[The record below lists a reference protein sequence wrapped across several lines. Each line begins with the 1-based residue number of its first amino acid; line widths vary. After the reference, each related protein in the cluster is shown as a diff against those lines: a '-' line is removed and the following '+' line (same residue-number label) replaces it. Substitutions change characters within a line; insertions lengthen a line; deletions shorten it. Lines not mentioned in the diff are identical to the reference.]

1 MIKYSKAIDPVTI
14 ARAID
19 KFGVNSQE
27 DVAIEEMS
35 ELTKAIIKNRRYGT
49 RETEE
54 NLLEEMADVYI
65 MLIQLMFIHGF
76 DELIVDRKIKRLKQ
90 WLNELEGEDNA

>member
-1 MIKYSKAIDPVTI
+1 MIKYSKAIDPITI

-19 KFGVNSQE
+19 TFGVDSQE

-35 ELTKAIIKNRRYGT
+35 ELIKAIIKNRRYGT
-49 RETEE
+49 KETED

-76 DELIVDRKIKRLKQ
+76 DELIVDKKIRRLKQ
-90 WLNELEGEDNA
+90 RLNEMEGEEND

>member
-1 MIKYSKAIDPVTI
+1 MIKYSKAIDPITI
-14 ARAID
+14 ARAIQT
-19 KFGVNSQE
+19 FGTQHQE

-35 ELTKAIIKNRRYGT
+35 ELIKAIIKNRRYGT
-49 RETEE
+49 KETED

-76 DELIVDRKIKRLKQ
+76 DEMIVDNKIRRLKQ
-90 WLNELEGEDNA
+90 RLNEMEGEEDA